1 MREVFINV
9 FGQFCEEKESE
20 YRVLLQGS
28 YSYDVFL
35 KMYRYEVYSIEPKIG
50 LKYVL
55 SKEIL

>member
-20 YRVLLQGS
+20 YKVILQGS
-28 YSYDVFL
+28 YSYDVFI
-35 KMYRYEVYSIEPKIG
+35 KMYRYEVHSIEPDIS

-55 SKEIL
+55 SKEKL